1 MMKRMQVSVE
11 ERTLCAAAT
20 CEVEQVL
27 EISCFP
33 GSQLVQ
39 VHLACGYPLSCVVIF
54 LNVKKRQSC
63 KR

>member
-39 VHLACGYPLSCVVIF
+39 VHLACGYPLSCCDIF
-54 LNVKKRQSC
+54 KRQE
-63 KR
+63 KTKL